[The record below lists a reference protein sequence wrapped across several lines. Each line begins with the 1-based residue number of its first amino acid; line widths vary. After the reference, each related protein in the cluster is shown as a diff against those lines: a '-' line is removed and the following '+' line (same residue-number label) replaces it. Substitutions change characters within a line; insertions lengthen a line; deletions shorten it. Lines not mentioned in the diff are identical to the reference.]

1 MTSLMVH
8 HGTTKAKEEVDH
20 QSLLCTYPK
29 VPMIPL
35 MAFTTKYPS
44 RTYMGTT
51 AAMRRPQ
58 RQRLRQTL
66 QQRVPNSRGAVTG
79 QNH

>member
-1 MTSLMVH
+1 
-8 HGTTKAKEEVDH
+8 
-20 QSLLCTYPK
+20 
-29 VPMIPL
+29 
-35 MAFTTKYPS
+35 
-44 RTYMGTT
+44 MGTT